1 MEEIVLSGK
10 SRKVIGKQVRALRR
24 QGYLPAVI
32 YGYQISPMP
41 IMLEAHATNRKLSSI
56 TSSQLVTVEV
66 DGIPHTTLVKQRQR
80 HAITGALL
88 HVDFQAVSMTEKL
101 QAAVVLELIGEA
113 PAVKNYSG
121 VLVTGQEKLE
131 VECLPKYLPDRIV
144 IDLSILEHIGDA
156 IYVRDIKL
164 QQEIEVLTDL
174 NEMIALITAPTVEAE
189 LEVAEAG
196 EGEPEMIERG
206 KKEEEIEE

>member
-10 SRKVIGKQVRALRR
+10 SRNIIGKQVRALRR

-32 YGYQISPMP
+32 YGYSIDPMP
-41 IMLEAHATNRKLSSI
+41 IMLEARSTNRILSSI

-80 HAITGALL
+80 HAITGTLL
-88 HVDFQAVSMTEKL
+88 HIDFQAISMTQKL
-101 QAAVVLELIGEA
+101 RATVFLELLGEA

-121 VLVTGQEKLE
+121 VLVTGQEELE

-144 IDLSILEHIGDA
+144 VDLSILERIGDA

-164 QQEIEVLTDL
+164 QQEIVVLTDI
-174 NEMIALITAPTVEAE
+174 NEMVALITAPTAEAE
-189 LEVAEAG
+189 VEVAEVAV
-196 EGEPEMIERG
+196 EEPEVIERG
-206 KKEEEIEE
+206 KKEEGIEE